1 MLMLMLVLVII
12 LMLVIVIGRRLELPE
27 DEIKDVSLSLDMTK

>member
-1 MLMLMLVLVII
+1 MLVLV
-12 LMLVIVIGRRLELPE
+12 LVLVLVIVIGRRLELPE

>member
-1 MLMLMLVLVII
+1 MLMLVLV
-12 LMLVIVIGRRLELPE
+12 LVLVIVIGRRLELPE

>member
-1 MLMLMLVLVII
+1 MGTFMLMLV
-12 LMLVIVIGRRLELPE
+12 LVIVIGRRLELPE